1 MTHRVMGVNGEA
13 PACQPPTRSPSPHRV
28 RMAVAEVQM
37 RAAGGPCARRGML
50 DAGARS
56 RHDVVGT
63 HRSKERLSAPAQ
75 RGRAGLV
82 ASAFKERTMAPDENL
97 AVGAPCYTTTVYV

>member
-37 RAAGGPCARRGML
+37 RAVQGPCAGRGVV
-50 DAGARS
+50 DAGVGS
-56 RHDVVGT
+56 RHDVVGA

-97 AVGAPCYTTTVYV
+97 AVGAP

>member
-1 MTHRVMGVNGEA
+1 
-13 PACQPPTRSPSPHRV
+13 
-28 RMAVAEVQM
+28 MAVAEVQM
-37 RAAGGPCARRGML
+37 RAVQGPCARRGML

-82 ASAFKERTMAPDENL
+82 VVSL
-97 AVGAPCYTTTVYV
+97 QGAGHGDGKNWPIWSMMVKPREKNTKSNICPVSLIVVDKATWGVREPALKQ